1 MLVSSQVLDLAFK
14 GFKTVVT
21 DAMIE
26 AKAYADQIAMTVP
39 SASRDESYGWLGWFP
54 ALREWL
60 GPRNVRN
67 LVANGFTIQ
76 NRKFESTLDI
86 SRDDIADDRRRP
98 SSRCLPKWGR
108 RRDVTRKNWSLAFWH
123 RALRPTAMMGNSS
136 LTPIT
141 RCPTR
146 PTRPA
151 R

>member
-123 RALRPTAMMGNSS
+123 RALRPTATMGNSS
-136 LTPIT
+136 LIPIT
-141 RCPTR
+141 R
-146 PTRPA
+146 
-151 R
+151 